1 MRIRFGSAML
11 LGLFAFLLVSAG
23 CSHRVA
29 TNQAPPP
36 APAVAPPPAQPTV
49 ALQASRDDIS
59 RGQSV
64 TLRWSATNATSVNVT
79 PEVGGVAAE
88 GTTNVTPAASTTYTA
103 TAIGPGGSASA
114 SARVTVTIPEPAAAA
129 PRQPSLEELFNKE
142 VQDAYFDYDK
152 ASIRDDARSALA
164 KTAEFLRSYPQVAIM
179 IEGHC
184 DERGST
190 EYNVALGDRR
200 SDAAKDFLVSQ
211 GVARDRIQTVSYG
224 KERPFCT
231 QSSESCWQQ
240 NRRAHMQMA
249 GTSSSQL
256 SGN

>member
-1 MRIRFGSAML
+1 MRSRFGNGTL
-11 LGLFAFLLVSAG
+11 LGLVALVMVSVG

-29 TNQAPPP
+29 NNPP
-36 APAVAPPPAQPTV
+36 APAPAAVPPARPTV
-49 ALQASRDDIS
+49 SLEASRSDIS
-59 RGQSV
+59 SGQSV
-64 TLRWSATNATSVNVT
+64 TLRWSATNATSVSVT
-79 PEVGGVAAE
+79 PEVGSVAAE

-103 TAIGPGGSASA
+103 TAMGPGGSASS
-114 SARVTVTIPEPAAAA
+114 SARVTVTIPAPAATTS
-129 PRQPSLEELFNKE
+129 RQPSLEELFNKE

-211 GVARDRIQTVSYG
+211 GVATDRIQTVSYG

-231 QSSESCWQQ
+231 QGNESCWQQ
-240 NRRAHMQMA
+240 NRRAHMRMA
-249 GTSSSQL
+249 GTSSSRL

>member
-1 MRIRFGSAML
+1 MRIRFGNTRLFGL
-11 LGLFAFLLVSAG
+11 LAFLVVTAG

-29 TNQAPPP
+29 NNPPTA
-36 APAVAPPPAQPTV
+36 APAATPPAQPTV
-49 ALQASRDDIS
+49 SLQASRSDIS

-64 TLRWSATNATSVNVT
+64 TLRWSATNATSVSVT
-79 PEVGGVAAE
+79 PEVGSVAAE
-88 GTTNVTPAASTTYTA
+88 GTTNVTPGQSTTYTA

-114 SARVTVTIPEPAAAA
+114 SARVTVTLPAPAATT
-129 PRQPSLEELFNKE
+129 PRQPSLEELFTKE
-142 VQDAYFDYDK
+142 VQDAFFDYDK

-164 KTAEFLRSYPQVAIM
+164 KTAQFLRSYPQVAIM

-211 GVARDRIQTVSYG
+211 GVATDRIQTVSYG

-231 QSSESCWQQ
+231 QSNENCWQQ
-240 NRRAHMQMA
+240 NRRAHMRMA

>member
-1 MRIRFGSAML
+1 MRIRFGNATL
-11 LGLFAFLLVSAG
+11 LGLLALVIVSVG

-29 TNQAPPP
+29 NNPP
-36 APAVAPPPAQPTV
+36 APAPAAVPPAQPTV
-49 ALQASRDDIS
+49 SLEASRSDIS

-64 TLRWSATNATSVNVT
+64 TLRWSAANATSVNVT
-79 PEVGGVAAE
+79 PEVGSVAAE

-103 TAIGPGGSASA
+103 TATGPGGSASS
-114 SARVTVTIPEPAAAA
+114 SARVTVTIPAPAATTS
-129 PRQPSLEELFNKE
+129 RQPSLEELFDKE

-211 GVARDRIQTVSYG
+211 GVATDRIQTVSYG

-231 QSSESCWQQ
+231 QGNESCWQQ
-240 NRRAHMQMA
+240 NRRAHMRMA